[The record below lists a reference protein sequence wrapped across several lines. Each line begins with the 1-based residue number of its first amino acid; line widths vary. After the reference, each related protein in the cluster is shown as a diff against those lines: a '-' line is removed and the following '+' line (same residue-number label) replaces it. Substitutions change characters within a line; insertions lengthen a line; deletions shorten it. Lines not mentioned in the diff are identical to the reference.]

1 MSVIPLAE
9 TLKNTIEVL
18 NEIYEYEQN
27 SGSGLQ
33 WVLFLKL
40 SWNIILDWIIYI
52 FTFQWVNDFIQLPIF
67 LPQGSESIFSD
78 LLNHLVDHPHPYSLN
93 FPVLTDRGEAANFG
107 HREAIKNFVSGFCN
121 CFFLYVPL
129 SPVQWI
135 WLRRIIIDSP
145 WAGRVSTMGL
155 IFGHLSLLG
164 CCLFGFRDIINAWFG
179 LEPLSYFLGIWLIF
193 IVIFEMA
200 HKPLILKK
208 SQTKERLF
216 KIFLISFGCVWT
228 DQSGFYQYFGH
239 LTLHNGVSLMDF
251 SSLVQ
256 VAPSDFVPQWE
267 NPKLSLYYLGIIVGS
282 FFWTYIISQGVLRLG
297 YLFPRLT
304 RYKYPYSYWIRGFHN
319 FCLIGCITLTLTSFP
334 YYGPDY
340 LFTNPLGFFPQ
351 DSVFETTSLLKTDT
365 KDIQKGRLGEK
376 SSFASVDTDLS
387 LFDRGRYAGGPVV
400 EFHFESLNYQQEY
413 AWRSRFDR
421 RGLTRGGGLLDQ
433 YLTTQFGPVEEA
445 LKKQRREKKR
455 AQQIQNLGS
464 AKRTQESLKSLQTRV
479 EDDGMP
485 TIMSDES
492 FNDLSLSHS
501 GLPEGGDPNYLID
514 NYEYL
519 IERFVENYTAEAN
532 SEDPE
537 VPDLV
542 DEKMIDFSAFSEIA
556 KYGFD
561 LFSMLEAVE
570 LNPVD
575 EELARDIKEKFSDNL
590 VYKFLV
596 HMDISHFLQRLPKEH
611 QLTSQDEISL
621 FEKRLALAE
630 YYDTMR
636 SYSQLPLSYIFQ
648 PLFCGPKSYVHRIY
662 NQQFKGTLKIV
673 ERLFSIHLE
682 NEENIPN
689 LNNEENQKSEVI
701 YFKLKKEPSVL
712 KFDQPLYKSHF
723 LDKNPL
729 IHEQFLEQMPSSI
742 QTADS
747 TPFLKETK
755 PLPFFVGWNNE
766 KRKFIVTNRL
776 LTRQKTLSET
786 RLRKEA
792 QFRQYIDFGP
802 GSAQLPR
809 NKTAKAGLLPNESRP
824 DPFLDVRSTKP
835 STSKKDQGPVGEAAP
850 GRTTGAW
857 GGAEGSPR
865 RKDLSG
871 GLRFKKPGRRL
882 PSNLPESPKS
892 PQAGKAPVNRGNIQS
907 FKFTTWPVTEKALQ
921 RNPIW
926 SRLFRTYDEMKS
938 SADDLY
944 KYAEPL
950 MEEESLIYDKL
961 PSIVQRIEVKNK
973 LQMSLA
979 PTRGGFLWPGNEPL
993 KFQFQTFTQ
1002 YFQKLQK
1009 WGFFK

>member
-1 MSVIPLAE
+1 MSVLPLAE

-18 NEIYEYEQN
+18 NQIYEQN

-33 WVLFLKL
+33 WILFLKL
-40 SWNIILDWIIYI
+40 SWNIFLDWIIYI

-78 LLNHLVDHPHPYSLN
+78 LLNHLSQGSNPYSLN
-93 FPVLTDRGEAANFG
+93 FPVITDQTTSTLW
-107 HREAIKNFVSGFCN
+107 HREAIQNFVGGFCN

-179 LEPLSYFLGIWLIF
+179 LEPLSYFLGVWFIF

-200 HKPLILKK
+200 HKPLVLKK

-216 KIFLISFGCVWT
+216 KIFLISFGFVWT
-228 DQSGFYQYFGH
+228 DQSGFYQYFSH

-251 SSLVQ
+251 SS
-256 VAPSDFVPQWE
+256 WE
-267 NPKLSLYYLGIIVGS
+267 NSNLSIYYLGIIVGS

-340 LFTNPLGFFPQ
+340 LLTNPLGFFPQ

-455 AQQIQNLGS
+455 AQQIQKWTNI
-464 AKRTQESLKSLQTRV
+464 QESKGGRPSSEAEEWV
-479 EDDGMP
+479 P
-485 TIMSDES
+485 SSDES
-492 FNDLSLSHS
+492 FDDLSLNNL

-561 LFSMLEAVE
+561 LFSMFEAVE

-596 HMDISHFLQRLPKEH
+596 HMDISHFLKRLPKEH

-636 SYSQLPLSYIFQ
+636 SYSQLPLSSIFQ

-682 NEENIPN
+682 NEENIPS

-701 YFKLKKEPSVL
+701 YSKLKKEPSVL

-723 LDKNPL
+723 LEKNPL
-729 IHEQFLEQMPSSI
+729 IHEQFLEHMPSSI

-786 RLRKEA
+786 SLPKEA
-792 QFRQYIDFGP
+792 QFRQYPYIAFGKP
-802 GSAQLPR
+802 SAASGQVLASPKGKKVRIAAGEAPVDSNKSLPK
-809 NKTAKAGLLPNESRP
+809 NKTGQAPRWTGVRSRASRP
-824 DPFLDVRSTKP
+824 GGDKP
-835 STSKKDQGPVGEAAP
+835 LQ
-850 GRTTGAW
+850 
-857 GGAEGSPR
+857 
-865 RKDLSG
+865 DLSG
-871 GLRFKKPGRRL
+871 GLQFKKPGRKL
-882 PSNLPESPKS
+882 PSLPESPKS
-892 PQAGKAPVNRGNIQS
+892 PQDSTLSADSPLTDNHASANIQS

-921 RNPIW
+921 RNPIL

-961 PSIVQRIEVKNK
+961 PSLVQRIEVKNK

-993 KFQFQTFTQ
+993 RLRLPPFAQ

>member
-1 MSVIPLAE
+1 MSVLPLAE

-18 NEIYEYEQN
+18 NEIYEQN

-67 LPQGSESIFSD
+67 SPQGSESIFSD
-78 LLNHLVDHPHPYSLN
+78 LLNHLVGEAPNPYSLN

-107 HREAIKNFVSGFCN
+107 HREAIQNFVSGFCN

-251 SSLVQ
+251 SSFVRG
-256 VAPSDFVPQWE
+256 ADPVPQWE

-297 YLFPRLT
+297 YLFLRLT

-351 DSVFETTSLLKTDT
+351 DSVFETTSLLKTDK

-455 AQQIQNLGS
+455 AQQIQKWTNI
-464 AKRTQESLKSLQTRV
+464 QEKSLQTMGRTQ
-479 EDDGMP
+479 DGMP
-485 TIMSDES
+485 PIMSNES

-501 GLPEGGDPNYLID
+501 DLLPEGGDPNYLID

-561 LFSMLEAVE
+561 LFSMFEAVE

-575 EELARDIKEKFSDNL
+575 EEFARDIKEKFSDNL

-636 SYSQLPLSYIFQ
+636 SYSQLPLSRIFQ

-729 IHEQFLEQMPSSI
+729 IHEQLLEQMPSSI

-792 QFRQYIDFGP
+792 QFRQYPYIAFGA
-802 GSAQLPR
+802 GSAPLPR
-809 NKTAKAGLLPNESRP
+809 NKTAKAGSLPSESRTVP
-824 DPFLDVRSTKP
+824 P
-835 STSKKDQGPVGEAAP
+835 SAQKDQGPVGEAAP

-857 GGAEGSPR
+857 DPEEVGPRSGQSPR

-871 GLRFKKPGRRL
+871 DLRFKKPGRKL
-882 PSNLPESPKS
+882 PSNLSESPKS
-892 PQAGKAPVNRGNIQS
+892 PQAVSAERTQVNHSRGNIQS

-979 PTRGGFLWPGNEPL
+979 PRRGGFLWPGNEPFSL
-993 KFQFQTFTQ
+993 RLPTFTQ